1 MFAYVHHLDPVIWEI
16 WDFIKL
22 RWYGLAYLFGFMA
35 GYFLLVRLSRQKLW
49 VIEEKKI
56 GDFISLLAMFGVFLG
71 GRLGYVLFYMVPEH
85 GWKLLIED
93 PLVLIRVWEG
103 GMASHG
109 GFLGVA
115 LFTLWYAKRHR
126 LSWTAIG
133 DGICIVAPLGLLFG
147 RIANFINGELYG
159 RVVHSNVPWS
169 VKFPQALDKESLV
182 VQEKILDACAE
193 RAPDWANFAQTNEG
207 LALAARKSNAVRE
220 ICEEYLSARHPSQ
233 CYEGLLEGA
242 VLFGLMWFLRHRYPK
257 ASHGMIC
264 GIFFILYAVFRTFVE
279 HYREPDSA
287 TIASLTKGQFYSL
300 FMIIAGCAFLWHA
313 YGISRKQ
320 TSP

>member
-1 MFAYVHHLDPVIWEI
+1 MFAYVHQLDPVIFDV

-22 RWYGLAYLFGFMA
+22 RWYGLSYLLGFVAAY
-35 GYFLLVRLSRQKLW
+35 YLLVRLSRQHLW

-71 GRLGYVLFYMVPEH
+71 GRLGYVFFYMVPEH
-85 GWKLLIED
+85 GWSLLRED
-93 PLVLIRVWEG
+93 PLVLVRVWEG

-115 LFTLWYAKRHR
+115 LFTLWYARRHQ

-133 DGICIVAPLGLLFG
+133 DGICIVAPLGLMFG
-147 RIANFINGELYG
+147 RVANFINGELFG
-159 RVVHSNVPWS
+159 RVTRSDVPWA
-169 VKFPQALDKESLV
+169 VKFPQALEKEPWS
-182 VQEKILDACAE
+182 VQQNLLDAIAE
-193 RAPDWANFAQTNEG
+193 RAPEWLVRAQSGEG
-207 LALAARKSNAVRE
+207 LALAARKSDTVRQ

-257 ASHGMIC
+257 APNGVIC
-264 GIFFILYAVFRTFVE
+264 GVFFIFYAVFRTFVE

-300 FMIIAGCAFLWHA
+300 FMVIAGIAFLWHA
-313 YGISRKQ
+313 YRISRQ
-320 TSP
+320 PLAR